1 MMERL
6 ADQAGRFSLRVWLA
20 AKGKLI
26 ARNWVLEN
34 TKAARRRPCFFLLG
48 LQKPVGAGEAI
59 RTPDPN
65 LGKVMLYP

>member
-1 MMERL
+1 MIL
-6 ADQAGRFSLRVWLA
+6 LKKALSAVWLQNA
-20 AKGKLI
+20 RFKIIDPKTKKG
-26 ARNWVLEN
+26 RP
-34 TKAARRRPCFFLLG
+34 KAAYFYLLG